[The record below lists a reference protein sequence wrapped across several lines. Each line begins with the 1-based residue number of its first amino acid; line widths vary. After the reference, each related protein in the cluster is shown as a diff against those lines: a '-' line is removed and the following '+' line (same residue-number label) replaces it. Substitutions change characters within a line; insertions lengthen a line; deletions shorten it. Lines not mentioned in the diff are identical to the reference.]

1 MAPDS
6 IRQRFIRWK
15 LGKLLTK
22 YSGLRLTS
30 TADGSVKIA
39 GALAFVAEAPGK
51 TRIADEYEVELV
63 VPNQFPDR
71 IPVVREIGGRIPRS
85 FHKLNNAELC
95 LGAPTRLQLIVAE
108 SPSVLRFVERC
119 VIPYLYGYSHFERH
133 GVMPFGELKHG
144 AEGVR
149 EDLASLFGTE
159 RAESVGEF
167 VRLTAMRKRHANK
180 QACPCGSGRRL
191 GRCHHRRIN
200 TLREQ
205 LGRRWFW
212 IT

>member
-1 MAPDS
+1 M
-6 IRQRFIRWK
+6 
-15 LGKLLTK
+15 
-22 YSGLRLTS
+22 
-30 TADGSVKIA
+30 
-39 GALAFVAEAPGK
+39 
-51 TRIADEYEVELV
+51 
-63 VPNQFPDR
+63 
-71 IPVVREIGGRIPRS
+71 REIGGRIPRS

-167 VRLTAMRKRHANK
+167 GPTDRDEEATRQQAGMSVRQRATLGPMSPPADQHAPRTARAPLVLDYLTFK
-180 QACPCGSGRRL
+180 
-191 GRCHHRRIN
+191 
-200 TLREQ
+200 LRFGPIHG
-205 LGRRWFW
+205 LTDR
-212 IT
+212 